1 MKTAI
6 VLLGLVAACLAAE
19 VRRGKQ
25 APEARYYNQP
35 APAPVPV
42 AEVPRPVAIVR
53 QSADVNFDGTFN
65 YDFEAENGISSYASG
80 SMKPLSPEVSAQT
93 IQGAYAYTAPDG
105 TPISAS
111 YYADETGFH
120 IIGDHI
126 PTPHP
131 IPEAIARSLEILPQL
146 PQEEVEVPQQ
156 RKAPRPVVKRRV

>member
-1 MKTAI
+1 
-6 VLLGLVAACLAAE
+6 
-19 VRRGKQ
+19 
-25 APEARYYNQP
+25 
-35 APAPVPV
+35 
-42 AEVPRPVAIVR
+42 
-53 QSADVNFDGTFN
+53 
-65 YDFEAENGISSYASG
+65 
-80 SMKPLSPEVSAQT
+80 MKPLSPEVSAQT

-146 PQEEVEVPQQ
+146 PQEQDEVPQQ
-156 RKAPRPVVKRRV
+156 RKAQRPIVKRRV